1 MSINKKILL
10 CFITLVVVG
19 VISITMLHRSPK
31 YLEQQQTAQNAQLV
45 HSQDTKLPYAYLNN
59 VIAQSGAACSVYY
72 HSLDTG
78 EVFYNYSGKMPA
90 GDLIRPYVAAAVLRQ
105 VEDKDLSLDE
115 VYTLRE
121 KDLRPNS
128 PALGKLPAGSKVTV
142 QNLLEAMVLQNDTTA
157 LYKLIWIAGRED
169 MNEWLSKQGYADTVI
184 GSHDL
189 PTQEN
194 AQDALAPKEKRELSY
209 TSVNDMVNLL
219 TSLYQGKCISK
230 EKDAYLLGLL
240 QQQPGKDMLGALLP
254 EKVKIAGY
262 QADHGQVL
270 GAAGIVY
277 AKEKYVLI
285 VMMDKAVRPVETRK
299 TINQI
304 SSIIFNTVNDKE
316 VFKK

>member
-10 CFITLVVVG
+10 CFIALVVVG
-19 VISITMLHRSPK
+19 IVSITLLHRSPK

-121 KDLRPNS
+121 KDIKPNS
-128 PALGKLPAGSKVTV
+128 PALGKLPAGSKLTV
-142 QNLLEAMVLQNDTTA
+142 QNLLEAMLLNNDTTA
-157 LYKLIWIAGRED
+157 LYKLIWTAGRED
-169 MNEWLSKQGYADTVI
+169 MNEWLAKQGYADTVI

-230 EKDAYLLGLL
+230 EKDAYLLNLL
-240 QQQPGKDMLGALLP
+240 QQPNRDMLGALLP

-270 GAAGIVY
+270 GAAGVVY
-277 AKEKYVLI
+277 AKEKYVLV
-285 VMMDKAVRPVETRK
+285 VMMDKAVRPGETRK